1 MNQSLKLIDW
11 LEKTIIELNLCPF
24 ARAPYDEGRLHLVE
38 TKADSLFLAQKVFL
52 EEVEFLFN
60 TDQEVLSTTVIG
72 FTQWSLSFKDFYQ
85 FTLSMESL
93 LQEAKLESILQIV
106 AFHPDFRLQGF
117 EASSY
122 AHWANSSPMPV
133 LHLLR
138 SNEVK
143 HASGKISGEE
153 VSRFNEIRISKLSEA
168 EKRKYFPWKM
178 T

>member
-1 MNQSLKLIDW
+1 MNQPSKLIDW

-38 TKADSLFLAQKVFL
+38 SKADSLLLAQKVFL

-60 TDQEVLSTTVIG
+60 TDEEVLSTTVIG
-72 FTQWSLSFKDFYQ
+72 FTQWKIAFKDFYH

-93 LQEAKLESILQIV
+93 LKEAKLESILQIV
-106 AFHPDFRLQGF
+106 AFHPEFRLKGF
-117 EASSY
+117 EESSY

-143 HASGKISGEE
+143 HASEKISGEE
-153 VSRFNEIRISKLSEA
+153 VSKFNEIRIAKLNEA

-178 T
+178 S